1 MRLSFLILC
10 LFIISVLDAQV
21 RWTKDGNALW
31 QLVDGQLASMDVKTG
46 ERNIEISKAQLK
58 PEGASDPLVI
68 QGFSFSDN
76 QDLLLIY
83 TNSARVWRRNTRGD
97 YWLLNRKTGS
107 LRQIGKSRPSQSLM
121 FAKLSPDAT
130 KVAYVSDRNIYV
142 EDVVSGKMTALTT
155 DGKDK
160 LINGTFDWV
169 YEEEFNLRDGF
180 RWSNDSRQIAYWQ
193 VDARGTRNFYMI
205 NNTDSIYSLPVPV
218 EYPKVGQPISKVRIG
233 VVDINNAV
241 TKWIRIPGEADK
253 NYIVRMEWAPGE
265 SQIIIQQ
272 LNRKQQESNIYICG
286 AISGEASRIYTES
299 DEAWIDIQSS
309 WAGKYE
315 DGGWD
320 WLNGGK
326 EFLWSSEKDGW
337 RHLYLVNRQGTEKLI
352 TKGEFDVI
360 DIVHID
366 ERGGFVYYLAS
377 PGDATSSYLYRSK
390 LDGSGLPQ
398 KMSPNGQVGTHG
410 YNISPNTKYAY
421 HQFSNVYQPTVSE
434 MITLPDHIGLNGREL
449 VKDAISR
456 TDSSSMN
463 FNFFKVKTVDGVEMD
478 AWMVKPRNFD
488 PTKKYPILFFV
499 YSEPA
504 GANVMNRY
512 GAPRNRLYTGNLDED
527 GYIYVTMDNRG
538 TPAHKGRAW
547 RKSIYKKIGD
557 VNIRDQAM
565 GAKEIFK
572 LPWVDTSRVAVWG
585 WSGGGS
591 ATLNLMFQYPD
602 IYKTGISIAA
612 VANQLTYDNIYQERY
627 MGDPFESTEAY
638 IKGSPMTYAKN
649 LRGNLLYIHG
659 TGDDNVHYQN
669 AEILVNELIKYNKQ
683 FQFMAY
689 PNRAHGISE
698 GEGTGMHLSTL
709 YTEYLRKHCPPGGR
723 D

>member
-1 MRLSFLILC
+1 MRILILILC
-10 LFIISVLDAQV
+10 FFVSTGLNAQV
-21 RWTKDGNALW
+21 LWTKDGNAMW
-31 QLVDGQLASMDVKTG
+31 QLTEGQLASMDVKTG
-46 ERNIEISKAQLK
+46 ERTVVVTKSQLQ
-58 PEGASDPLVI
+58 PPGQSVPLQI
-68 QGFSFSDN
+68 QGFSFSEDQN
-76 QDLLLIY
+76 LLLIY

-107 LRQIGKSRPSQSLM
+107 LRQVGKSMPAQSLM

-142 EDVVSGKMTALTT
+142 EDVANGKIKALTS

-205 NNTDSIYSLPVPV
+205 NNTDSIYSRPVPV

-233 VVDINNAV
+233 VVDVSSAK
-241 TKWIRIPGEADK
+241 TTWMKIPGEADK
-253 NYIVRMEWAPGE
+253 NYVVRMEWTPGVG
-265 SQIIIQQ
+265 QLIVQQ
-272 LNRKQQESNIYICG
+272 LDRKQQQSSIFSCSAN
-286 AISGEASRIYTES
+286 SGEVSRIYTEK
-299 DEAWIDIQSS
+299 DDAWIDIQSS
-309 WAGKYE
+309 WADGYQ

-337 RHLYLVNRQGTEKLI
+337 RHLYRVGRDGSEKLL
-352 TKGEFDVI
+352 TKGEFDVM
-360 DIVHID
+360 DIMNLD
-366 ERGGFVYYLAS
+366 EKGGYVYYLAS

-390 LDGSGLPQ
+390 LDGSGTPQ
-398 KMSPNGQVGTHG
+398 KMSPNEQVGTHS
-410 YNISPNTKYAY
+410 YNISPNTKFAY
-421 HQFSNVYQPTVSE
+421 HQYSNVYQPTVSE
-434 MITLPDHIGLNGREL
+434 MITLPDHRGLNDREL
-449 VKDAISR
+449 VREAMSR

-463 FNFFKVKTVDGVEMD
+463 FSFFKVKTADGVEMD
-478 AWMVKPRNFD
+478 AWMVKPDKFD
-488 PTKKYPILFFV
+488 PSKKYPILFFV

-504 GANVMNRY
+504 GANVMNRF
-512 GAPRNRLYTGNLDED
+512 GINRNRLYTGNLDED

-565 GAKEIFK
+565 GAKEILK
-572 LPWVDTSRVAVWG
+572 LPYVDTSRVAVWG

-638 IKGSPMTYAKN
+638 IKGSPKTYAKN

-669 AEILVNELIKYNKQ
+669 AEILLNELIKYNKQ

-689 PNRAHGISE
+689 PNRSHGISE
-698 GEGTGMHLSTL
+698 GEGTNMHLRTL
-709 YTEYLRKHCPPGGR
+709 YTEYLRKYCAPGGR
-723 D
+723 